1 MHERMRALLSI
12 NVRIALT
19 TGQNDLI
26 CSSGLA
32 IAGSQR
38 PRRSAVIFARSVI
51 VEGYAPRLPGHL
63 H

>member
-1 MHERMRALLSI
+1 MLERMRALLSI

-19 TGQNDLI
+19 TRQNDLI

-38 PRRSAVIFARSVI
+38 PRR
-51 VEGYAPRLPGHL
+51 
-63 H
+63 